1 MFVVGL
7 TGGIGSGKSTV
18 GSLFNQ
24 LGVTVIDADRVSRK
38 VVEPDTQ
45 AVADIAQ
52 HFGKECLQQDG
63 SLNRAHLR
71 SLVFENK
78 QNRQWLEALLHP
90 LIREDIIQ
98 QLASA
103 SGPYVILESPLLLET
118 NQHELTD
125 RVLVVDIPESLQLE
139 RASKRDHN
147 SRKQI
152 QAIMDSQLPRHQ
164 RVERADDIIEN
175 TQPIPSLRVKVAKL
189 HQDYLQLAEN
199 E

>member
-1 MFVVGL
+1 MLVVGL

-18 GSLFNQ
+18 GNLFRQ
-24 LGVTVIDADRVSRK
+24 LGITVIDADQVSRK
-38 VVEPDTQ
+38 VVEPGTQ
-45 AVADIAQ
+45 AVAEIAQ
-52 HFGKECLQQDG
+52 HFGLECLQEDG

-90 LIREDIIQ
+90 LIRDDIVQ

-103 SGPYVILESPLLLET
+103 PGPYVILESPLLLET

-125 RVLVVDIPESLQLE
+125 RILVVDIPESLQLE

-147 SRKQI
+147 SREQI
-152 QAIMDSQLPRHQ
+152 QAIMDSQLPRDQ
-164 RVERADDIIEN
+164 RLARADDIIEN
-175 TQPIPSLRVKVAKL
+175 SEPLSSLQVKVGQL
-189 HQDYLQLAEN
+189 HQGYLQLAHSQ
-199 E
+199 